1 MDMTRLRAQERGGIH
16 ASTVIVIVLTVL
28 LAGAGSF
35 GIWAYLQYQEAKT
48 DIDGKIELAA
58 NNARKEQVEADEAK
72 FIEREK
78 EPNRQFVG
86 PSDYGRVTFQY
97 PKTWSVYEAR
107 DAASGGNYEAYLN
120 PIIVPQL
127 SSSRQVALRVT
138 IVDQDYDAVLRQY
151 QTIVKRGDLKSTG
164 ITVGE
169 YSGTRL
175 DGSFSKDIR
184 GAAVIFKIRD
194 KTLTIRTDANTFI
207 KDFDALVK
215 TIEFNK

>member
-1 MDMTRLRAQERGGIH
+1 MDMSKRRAYERGGIH
-16 ASTVIVIVLTVL
+16 ASTIIVIILTVL
-28 LAGAGSF
+28 VAAAGSVA
-35 GIWAYLQYQEAKT
+35 IWAYLQYQEQKT
-48 DIDGKIELAA
+48 DVDGKIDLAKTE
-58 NNARKEQVEADEAK
+58 ARKVQAEADEKK

-107 DAASGGNYEAYLN
+107 DASSGGTYEAYLN
-120 PIIVPQL
+120 PIVVPQVA
-127 SSSRQVALRVT
+127 SRQQFALRVT
-138 IVDQDYDAVLRQY
+138 ITDQDYDSALTQY
-151 QTIVKRGDLKSTG
+151 RSIVKRGDLKSTG

-169 YSGTRL
+169 YIGTRL
-175 DGSFSKDIR
+175 DGNFTKDIR

-194 KTLTIRTDANTFI
+194 KTLTIRTDSNTFLG
-207 KDFDALVK
+207 DFNALVK

>member
-1 MDMTRLRAQERGGIH
+1 MDMTRLRAQERGRIH

-138 IVDQDYDAVLRQY
+138 IVDQGYDAVLRQY

>member
-1 MDMTRLRAQERGGIH
+1 MNTQQTQERGSIH

-35 GIWAYLQYQEAKT
+35 GIWAYLQYQEQKT
-48 DIDGKIELAA
+48 DVDGKIDLAVA
-58 NNARKEQVEADEAK
+58 TARKEQADADEVK

-86 PSDYGRVTFQY
+86 PSDYGRVTFEY

-107 DAASGGNYEAYLN
+107 DAATGGSYEAYLN
-120 PIIVPQL
+120 PIVVPQVNAQ
-127 SSSRQVALRVT
+127 RQFALRVT
-138 IVDQDYDAVLRQY
+138 IVEQDYDTVLRQY
-151 QTIVKRGDLKSTG
+151 QAIVKRGDLKSTAAT
-164 ITVGE
+164 IGE
-169 YSGTRL
+169 YIGTRL
-175 DGSFSKDIR
+175 DGNFTKDIR
-184 GAAVIFKIRD
+184 GASVIFKIRD
-194 KTLTIRTDANTFI
+194 KTLIIRTDSNTFI